1 MKTRQGFV
9 SNSSSS
15 SFIFLGVMV
24 SELKFPEGFDIYK
37 SDYKPLESKYLNAE
51 GGYVIGKRLAT
62 FSDDD
67 YKTNCISVNE
77 IHRLRNMIIT
87 ALNDVAPENENYPVR
102 LFYGGEC

>member
-1 MKTRQGFV
+1 MKTRSGFV

-15 SFIFLGVMV
+15 SFIFLGVAV
-24 SELKFPEGFDIYK
+24 SDIKLPEGFDIYK
-37 SDYKPLESKYLNAE
+37 TDYRPLESKYLNAE

-62 FSDDD
+62 FSEDD
-67 YKTNCISVNE
+67 YNTNYISVDE

-87 ALNDVAPENENYPVR
+87 ALNNVAPENENYPVR